1 MSDSFA
7 KKVRKLRT
15 DNDLTLEDLANK
27 LGTTKNYVW
36 QLENKTPAR
45 PSGQLLLRIADIFGV
60 SPDFLI
66 DDKSETETQDQFADA
81 LFRKSKDL
89 DLTKSDK
96 DKILEIMK
104 IIGKKD

>member
-7 KKVRKLRT
+7 KKVRHLRKK
-15 DNDLTLEDLANK
+15 NHLTLEDLANK

-45 PSGQLLLRIADIFGV
+45 PSGQLLLKIADIFDV
-60 SPDFLI
+60 SPDYLI
-66 DDKSETETQDQFADA
+66 DDENEEETEDQFADA
-81 LFRKSKDL
+81 LFRKSKNL
-89 DLTKSDK
+89 NLTKTDQE
-96 DKILEIMK
+96 KILEIMK